1 MLPGLFCVVLVVYSA
16 SHVVLVGI
24 RRLSGSCWSLTAV
37 FRGGWGLPGGRY
49 AAVVLVGVFDVVE
62 HAGVSAPADV
72 GEGVPEGEGVGFVA
86 LDEGRE
92 AAGAL
97 GVQRAFRFLDQPARE
112 A

>member
-1 MLPGLFCVVLVVYSA
+1 M
-16 SHVVLVGI
+16 
-24 RRLSGSCWSLTAV
+24 
-37 FRGGWGLPGGRY
+37 
-49 AAVVLVGVFDVVE
+49 VLVGVFDVVE

-72 GEGVPEGEGVGFVA
+72 GEGVGFVA